1 MFGRKIAHA
10 YVQVKRRGRPPGG
23 DFANAPSA
31 AQNGVS
37 PARDASANHNK
48 AGKFS
53 GRRFIPQTPKRRA
66 RRVSVAVGV
75 DESAKPGFVWVGGRV
90 NVVPMQRQPGFES

>member
-10 YVQVKRRGRPPGG
+10 YVQVKRRGRSAGG

-37 PARDASANHNK
+37 PARDASANHNES
-48 AGKFS
+48 GKFA
-53 GRRFIPQTPKRRA
+53 GWRGVAQTPKRRA
-66 RRVSVAVGV
+66 RGVAVPIRV
-75 DESAKPGFVWVGGRV
+75 DEPAKPGFVWVRGRV
-90 NVVPMQRQPGFES
+90 NVVPMQGQPGFES